1 MKGTII
7 DFDEI
12 EKSGLILA
20 EDGNRYLF
28 ELNNWKS
35 KNKIPEIDAEVD
47 FVVNE
52 NSATDV
58 FCLTKSGNAKVGKT
72 IEIVEKPIQNKS
84 YSDIKKIDFEKL
96 ENEINNP
103 ETIKS
108 AKSETK
114 KDFLYSIIAAGF
126 SWVLLFISS
135 SLKWPDFF
143 VFLFLL
149 IALASTA
156 YIFVKFID
164 MINPKGWLKK
174 NIIHSKY
181 KDQLKIINYT
191 PNSLEFDSI
200 KIINI
205 SDKSLE
211 KANNKLIEEAYNLK
225 ADAIINYSHQT
236 STTSNVRTSGW
247 ANNKSIK
254 TDTLTL
260 NIISGLAIKVKE

>member
-1 MKGTII
+1 MKGTILDYNFKESRGI
-7 DFDEI
+7 ISAD
-12 EKSGLILA
+12 
-20 EDGNRYLF
+20 DGNRYLF

-35 KNKIPEIDAEVD
+35 KNKIPKIDAEVD

-52 NSATDV
+52 NSATDI
-58 FCLTKSGNAKVGKT
+58 FCLTKSGNDK
-72 IEIVEKPIQNKS
+72 VEKTIQNKS

-108 AKSETK
+108 VKLETK
-114 KDFLYSIIAAGF
+114 KDFLYSIIAAVF
-126 SWVLLFISS
+126 LWILLFISS
-135 SLKWPDFF
+135 SLKWPEFF

-211 KANNKLIEEAYNLK
+211 KSNNKLIEEAYNLK

>member
-20 EDGNRYLF
+20 EDGNRYSFDLST
-28 ELNNWKS
+28 WKS
-35 KNKIPEIDAEVD
+35 KNKNPEIDFEVD
-47 FVVNE
+47 FVVNK
-52 NSATDV
+52 NIATDV
-58 FCLTKSGNAKVGKT
+58 FCLTKSGNAKMGKT

-114 KDFLYSIIAAGF
+114 KDFLYSIIAAIF
-126 SWVLLFISS
+126 LWILLFVSS

-200 KIINI
+200 RIINI

>member
-7 DFDEI
+7 DFDEV
-12 EKSGLILA
+12 EKNGLILA
-20 EDGNRYLF
+20 EDGNRYSFDLST
-28 ELNNWKS
+28 WKS
-35 KNKIPEIDAEVD
+35 KNKNPEIDFEVD
-47 FVVNE
+47 FVVNK
-52 NSATDV
+52 NIATDV

-103 ETIKS
+103 EAIKN

-114 KDFLYSIIAAGF
+114 KEFLYSILGAGF
-126 SWVLLFISS
+126 SWALLFISS
-135 SLKWPDFF
+135 SLKWPEFF
-143 VFLFLL
+143 VFFFLL
-149 IALASTA
+149 VAIASIA
-156 YIFVKFID
+156 YIFIQFIH
-164 MINPKGWLKK
+164 MINPKSWLKK

-200 KIINI
+200 KVINI

>member
-12 EKSGLILA
+12 QKSGLILA

-28 ELNNWKS
+28 ELSNWKS

-52 NSATDV
+52 NSATDI
-58 FCLTKSGNAKVGKT
+58 FCLTKSGNAKVEKT
-72 IEIVEKPIQNKS
+72 IQNQS

-103 ETIKS
+103 EIIKS

-114 KDFLYSIIAAGF
+114 RDFLYSIIVAVF
-126 SWVLLFISS
+126 LWILLFVSS
-135 SLKWPDFF
+135 SLKWPNFF

-156 YIFVKFID
+156 YIFVKFIN

-260 NIISGLAIKVKE
+260 NIIYGLAIKVKE